1 MRKFPFLE
9 VSHPIDTDKEHFQND
24 SRENHF
30 MTLGCLTLLIVPVV
44 IAAQPDGLTLTEG
57 KVYINDRAVSASASS
72 SPVGIDSSSL
82 IRTEIGRA
90 KVELHDGRSVF
101 LNTNSTVRI
110 VGDRLEIVAGSV
122 VISSHDVGGEVTCQN
137 SVRLSG
143 QGRFRF
149 TVEPEP
155 DPTNTQCRL
164 NVAGGSATVQLVT
177 AVQVLRTGHTMSLH
191 RRCGDMI
198 PHGTF
203 DSTNIDE
210 FDRWVDRLN
219 SGNR

>member
-1 MRKFPFLE
+1 
-9 VSHPIDTDKEHFQND
+9 
-24 SRENHF
+24 

-44 IAAQPDGLTLTEG
+44 IAAQPDTITLTEG

-90 KVELHDGRSVF
+90 RVELHDGRGIF

-110 VGDRLEIVAGSV
+110 AGNRLEILAGSV
-122 VISSHDVGGEVTCQN
+122 VISSRDVGGEVTCQN
-137 SVRLSG
+137 SIRLSG

-155 DPTNTQCRL
+155 DSTNTQCRL
-164 NVAGGSATVQLVT
+164 NVFGGSATVQLVT
-177 AVQVLRTGHTMSLH
+177 VVQVLRTGHTMRLN

-198 PHGTF
+198 PHGAF

-210 FDRWVDRLN
+210 FDRWADHLN
-219 SGNR
+219 SGSR

>member
-1 MRKFPFLE
+1 
-9 VSHPIDTDKEHFQND
+9 
-24 SRENHF
+24 

-149 TVEPEP
+149 AVQP
-155 DPTNTQCRL
+155 DPDLSNTQCRL
-164 NVAGGSATVQLVT
+164 NVFDGNATIQLVSL
-177 AVQVLRTGHTMSLH
+177 APVLRIGQTMRLN

-198 PHGTF
+198 PHDKF
-203 DSTNIDE
+203 DATSFDE
-210 FDRWVDRLN
+210 FDRWAAH
-219 SGNR
+219 